1 LSAGPTAHVSEPE
14 LIEALG
20 RGEPQAVAALYRLH
34 GPRMVA
40 FAERYVGDRGSAEDV
55 VVGLVGRWLE
65 HPPGAKEI
73 KRMDAF
79 LATSVYHAAVDW
91 IRRDRAQQGR
101 PPRTSSESEPGA
113 DLRLAGPIADPGS
126 SPSLQD
132 LRDRLAAALQ
142 RMSPEERLLLETH
155 YGHAL
160 TADECIADLRITRAA
175 FHQRLHR
182 ARSRLARLLA
192 EEG

>member
-1 LSAGPTAHVSEPE
+1 VSEPE

-65 HPPGAKEI
+65 HPPGAREI
-73 KRMDAF
+73 RRLNAF

-91 IRRDRAQQGR
+91 IRREHAQQGR
-101 PPRTSSESEPGA
+101 PPRSPESEPGP

-126 SPSLQD
+126 GLSLQD
-132 LRDRLAAALQ
+132 LRDQLARALA
-142 RMSPEERLLLETH
+142 RMSPDERLLLETH
-155 YGHAL
+155 YGGAL
-160 TADECIADLRITRAA
+160 TADECMADLGITRAA

-182 ARSRLARLLA
+182 ARSRLAKLLA
-192 EEG
+192 EEEC

>member
-1 LSAGPTAHVSEPE
+1 VSEQE

-34 GPRMVA
+34 GGRMVA

-101 PPRTSSESEPGA
+101 PPRTRSESQPGV

-132 LRDRLAAALQ
+132 LRDRLAGALE

-155 YGHAL
+155 YGGAL
-160 TADECIADLRITRAA
+160 TADECMADLGITRAA

-182 ARSRLARLLA
+182 ARSRLAKLLA
-192 EEG
+192 EEKG